1 MSPIILATGDL
12 GTQLPCKSPTTCFPA
27 LLDEQLT
34 LLRRNARFFVASI
47 FLICAGSETQGF
59 GEINTS
65 SPLKLTCDPSW
76 EVEPS
81 QSLDKAER
89 LFVWDQL
96 LAPSGWVAMASL
108 WMAPVVWTVMQEG
121 ARVCYSVSG
130 DRFPNE
136 ITLVALRRPLQV
148 NHAGSESLAMLHI
161 KLLLTAALLPM
172 IINHGIQHWPQEVP
186 RPGICCIARNQSQRH
201 AAWIKVQVKLMQF
214 FTKLQIFSDNISRFK
229 REKSLWCWRICD
241 PSF

>member
-12 GTQLPCKSPTTCFPA
+12 GTPLPCKSPTTCFPA
-27 LLDEQLT
+27 LSSGQLT
-34 LLRRNARFFVASI
+34 LLRTARFFVASI
-47 FLICAGSETQGF
+47 FLICAGSETQWF

-96 LAPSGWVAMASL
+96 LAPSGCMAMAGL

-121 ARVCYSVSG
+121 AWVCYSVSG

-161 KLLLTAALLPM
+161 KLLLTSALLPM
-172 IINHGIQHWPQEVP
+172 TINHGIQHWPQEVP
-186 RPGICCIARNQSQRH
+186 RQGICCIALIQSQRH
-201 AAWIKVQVKLMQF
+201 AAWINVQVQLMQV
-214 FTKLQIFSDNISRFK
+214 FTKLQVFSDNISRFK